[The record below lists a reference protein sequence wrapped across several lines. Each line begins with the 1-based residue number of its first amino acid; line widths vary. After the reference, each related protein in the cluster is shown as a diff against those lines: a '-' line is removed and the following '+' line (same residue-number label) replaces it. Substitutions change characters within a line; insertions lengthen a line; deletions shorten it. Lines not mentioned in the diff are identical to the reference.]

1 MIRELWEEVGR
12 MSGMCRERRN
22 RYRGR
27 KGFYL
32 GRQGDRVAVRRPRNT
47 PIGVLMSDERF
58 LPAVLNFLSR
68 TKVGKL
74 KEGVMVSSRTP

>member
-1 MIRELWEEVGR
+1 
-12 MSGMCRERRN
+12 MCRERRN

-32 GRQGDRVAVRRPRNT
+32 GRQGDSRVAVRRPGNT

-58 LPAVLNFLSR
+58 LPAVLNFLSK